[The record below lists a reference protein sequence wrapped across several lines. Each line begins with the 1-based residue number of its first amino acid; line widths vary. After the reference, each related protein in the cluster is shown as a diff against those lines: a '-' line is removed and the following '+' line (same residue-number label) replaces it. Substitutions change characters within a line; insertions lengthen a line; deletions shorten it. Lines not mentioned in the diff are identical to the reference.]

1 VGRSTGRDNIGSGG
15 TLNEKEFIR
24 KGGGESLDG
33 KEEYEDREEGIT
45 KEKGEGKE
53 VDRGI

>member
-1 VGRSTGRDNIGSGG
+1 MGRSTGRDNIGSGG